1 MMFCRKCGTQFEGN
15 FCPQCGEPVPT
26 VPEMP
31 TQKKK
36 ASSEADTCLILGIL
50 AVLLSI
56 IIIGFIPAIGGI
68 IFWMKYR
75 KKENV
80 PVWKIKTGLVLS
92 VIGLLLSISTYM
104 GGDSSD
110 NKDVP
115 KTQIETSQESDAE
128 TSEIEWDMNEANEEK
143 VEQIQDSLD
152 SIENSVDEIVNDPEV
167 QEAYKE
173 YKDSLKQLFGG
184 KK

>member
-1 MMFCRKCGTQFEGN
+1 
-15 FCPQCGEPVPT
+15 
-26 VPEMP
+26 
-31 TQKKK
+31 
-36 ASSEADTCLILGIL
+36 
-50 AVLLSI
+50 
-56 IIIGFIPAIGGI
+56 
-68 IFWMKYR
+68 MKYR